1 MPRSEIFDKLSPK
14 EKYEIFRNAYSR
26 LNALAKSGDF
36 LSAHVIAFSILED
49 RVLAARLQCYEL
61 ANNNTLNPK
70 IDVNKIPFDKSV
82 KKLLEIKVI
91 DEKLHKSLLESGDE
105 RNEFFHQ
112 AMWVLAKF
120 NLESINQLKLN
131 INALEKQRK
140 IYLKSKVEH

>member
-1 MPRSEIFDKLSPK
+1 MPRSEIFNKLSPK

-26 LNALAKSGDF
+26 LNAFTKSGDF

-61 ANNNTLNPK
+61 ANNTLNPK
-70 IDVNKIPFDKSV
+70 IDVNKIPFEKSV

-91 DEKLHKSLLESGDE
+91 DEKLHNSLLECGFE

-112 AMWVLAKF
+112 AMWVLAEF
-120 NLESINQLKLN
+120 NRDSINQLKLN

-140 IYLKSKVEH
+140 KYLKSLAER